1 MASSKNYIYLDGT
14 NTENNPYTC
23 QSENTAHPGIY
34 INKSLTLVGFGP
46 KPPHMQCSE
55 GLTFHGS
62 DDAQHMNITLS
73 GLFLDKSLVYFQDSS
88 VNIDRCKF
96 EGSKRGVQ
104 FLVSSGM
111 VSNIQITDSAFV
123 NNSECISVVVNKA
136 VKLSEDI
143 LVTFTL
149 KNSSFQGNAMS
160 DEGRCMSFTESSDI
174 KHSVSFMD
182 ITLEN
187 VTFSDNK
194 FSSKGL
200 FSIDMENGNQ
210 DINLQK
216 VKFIRNSA
224 LSPPN
229 VFAHGGH
236 SELIV
241 ISNSVNIFI
250 NESSFSST
258 NARSFLVNAS
268 SISMDIFN
276 SNFGGNTCEGNG
288 GVIFLKGTD
297 MCKVNLSNS
306 SFVNTSSSQGGAF
319 NIECMEVRFNLLE
332 SIFLVNNATNGNGG
346 ALLISGHRVS
356 VWFLNSSFTNSL
368 AVGVSEVCGG
378 ALFITSMPVPP
389 IHSSIFEA
397 NHSDNT
403 LLLTVERCQFIGCR
417 SVNGGSIYVNHSN
430 HLQLVIKHS
439 DFIFNYASGV
449 EGAVLHTAYAPTEVT
464 TDDCR
469 TSCRTSKTCI
479 VETSIE
485 NSTFSRNEA
494 HGCVL
499 FLDGSSSL
507 NMSCINIIFNKV
519 IMDSNSAMGHTA
531 FIFSGGKL
539 KISQSR
545 LVNNRAA
552 FDGIAIR
559 DVISIEI
566 ADSIFDS
573 NYAWDDTFSTAG
585 GGALT
590 LIYYDIDHRYYDSA
604 FGVIINSTFNNC
616 SASSGGAILLTS
628 LEPIHVT
635 INSSRFT
642 KNRSVNGEGAI
653 CL

>member
-1 MASSKNYIYLDGT
+1 
-14 NTENNPYTC
+14 
-23 QSENTAHPGIY
+23 
-34 INKSLTLVGFGP
+34 
-46 KPPHMQCSE
+46 
-55 GLTFHGS
+55 
-62 DDAQHMNITLS
+62 
-73 GLFLDKSLVYFQDSS
+73 
-88 VNIDRCKF
+88 
-96 EGSKRGVQ
+96 
-104 FLVSSGM
+104 
-111 VSNIQITDSAFV
+111 
-123 NNSECISVVVNKA
+123 
-136 VKLSEDI
+136 
-143 LVTFTL
+143 
-149 KNSSFQGNAMS
+149 
-160 DEGRCMSFTESSDI
+160 
-174 KHSVSFMD
+174 MD

-194 FSSKGL
+194 FSYKGL
-200 FSIDMENGNQ
+200 FSIDMENGDQ

-241 ISNSVNIFI
+241 ISNSVNIFS

-258 NARSFLVNAS
+258 NARSLLVNAS

-297 MCKVNLSNS
+297 LCKVNLSNS
-306 SFVNTSSSQGGAF
+306 SFVNTSSSSQGGAF

-368 AVGVSEVCGG
+368 AVGGSEVCGG

-389 IHSSIFEA
+389 IHSSIFEG

-403 LLLTVERCQFIGCR
+403 LLLTVERCKFIGCR
-417 SVNGGSIYVNHSN
+417 SVNGGSIYVSHGN
-430 HLQLVIKHS
+430 HLQLVIRHS
-439 DFIFNYASGV
+439 DFIFNYAYDGC
-449 EGAVLHTAYAPTEVT
+449 AALQTAYAGTEVT

-494 HGCVL
+494 HDCVL
-499 FLDGSSSL
+499 LLEGSGNL
-507 NMSCINIIFNKV
+507 NMSCIDIIFNQV
-519 IMDSNSAMGHTA
+519 IMDSNSVMGHTA
-531 FIFSGGKL
+531 FILSAGKL
-539 KISQSR
+539 KISQFR

-552 FDGIAIR
+552 FGGIGIM
-559 DVISIEI
+559 DVLSIEI

-573 NYAWDDTFSTAG
+573 NYVWDDTISTEG
-585 GGALT
+585 GGALN
-590 LIYYDIDHRYYDSA
+590 LMNYDIDHRYYDSA
-604 FGVIINSTFNNC
+604 FVVIINSTFNNC
-616 SASSGGAILLTS
+616 SASNGGAIFLTS

-642 KNRSVNGEGAI
+642 KNHSVNGGGAI
-653 CL
+653 RLLLTEDTAKNPEKCGEDYWPSWDYKSHVIFEDTTFEKNIATEGGGAVYLANGNITISRSHFVDNFASLGSHIYTVDGSTSLKIQNSRFSHIVKESNRSTPNSTNP